1 MYGTLVWKTIVN
13 NWREEF
19 VFPSFWLLNLTIC
32 SFRLSAFTI
41 IQKTQKRLLLWQSV
55 NFHFFHLKVMV
66 DGYFIWRIMPLGERK
81 VPHRTVSSCF
91 TLKLWNSETYRV
103 CTLSI
108 AETNKD
114 TRESQNYWNNTPDKT
129 TTKVTLWINL
139 GKLAAECFI
148 QYHLVLD
155 LTTAVT
161 QEA

>member
-91 TLKLWNSETYRV
+91 TLKLWDLPCLHFEHCWNKQRHKRKSELLKQHTWQNNHESH
-103 CTLSI
+103 TL
-108 AETNKD
+108 NK
-114 TRESQNYWNNTPDKT
+114 S
-129 TTKVTLWINL
+129 
-139 GKLAAECFI
+139 G
-148 QYHLVLD
+148 
-155 LTTAVT
+155 
-161 QEA
+161 